1 MTEHHNAKLVRR
13 GYDAFANGDLASLE
27 DLMDPTVLWHEPGQS
42 PVGGDY
48 KGRRG
53 VVELLTKLR
62 ELSGGTC
69 SFDLVDVL
77 ATSDRAVALH
87 ELTARRGDRVLD
99 MASAVE
105 FEIHQ
110 NKITEVTVYHDDSY
124 AFDAFWS

>member
-13 GYDAFANGDLASLE
+13 GYEAFASGDLGSLE
-27 DLMDPTVLWHEPGQS
+27 DLMDPAVLWHEPGHG
-42 PVGGDY
+42 PLGGDY
-48 KGRRG
+48 KGRAG
-53 VVELLTKLR
+53 VKDLLTKLG
-62 ELSGGTC
+62 ELSNGTF
-69 SFDLVDVL
+69 SFELVDIL

-87 ELTARRGDRVLD
+87 ELTARRGERELD